1 MNVEFL
7 QVAETELAN
16 ALKFY
21 NSERKGLGFEFVYEI
36 KQAIDRI
43 VQFPDAWQKLS
54 KRARRCRTKKFPY
67 GVIYQNIDNLI
78 LIVAIMHLHKE
89 PNSWKNR
96 V

>member
-7 QVAETELAN
+7 QVAETEFSDAI
-16 ALKFY
+16 KFY
-21 NSERKGLGFEFVYEI
+21 NTEREDLGFEFVYEI
-36 KQAIDRI
+36 KQAINRI

-54 KRARRCRTKKFPY
+54 KRTRRCRTNKFPY
-67 GVIYQNIDNLI
+67 GVIYRSNDNFI

-89 PNSWKNR
+89 PSSWKNR